1 MCICG
6 NKEYEHLFEEL
17 SQSCQ
22 RLLSVIR
29 LLSSVLCKVVCV
41 ILQTFVFAPWI
52 ITFILLSDFTLNLYV
67 ITPAKRIIF
76 PPLHFLHMKFS
87 QKKKKKK
94 KKPLQEI
101 IIRLNHSFEYLS
113 LCRKK
118 RKSGESCNSISRAW
132 SGDRGGKRGRGKQ
145 LIGGKYYSTSL
156 DVGPPGLHAQMLVCR
171 PPPAE
176 GWGRCTGQWE
186 C

>member
-1 MCICG
+1 MCTCG

-118 RKSGESCNSISRAW
+118 RKSGESLTRFHELGPAIEAEK
-132 SGDRGGKRGRGKQ
+132 GG
-145 LIGGKYYSTSL
+145 
-156 DVGPPGLHAQMLVCR
+156 
-171 PPPAE
+171 AE
-176 GWGRCTGQWE
+176 NN
-186 C
+186 